1 MWKGAHVARRRGRS
15 SSVGHGTAPP
25 RSLSVAPVIMDLSAV
40 AAAGPGADAAWRPV
54 PGGPGASHRGLHLLY
69 RSDAT
74 FFLTL
79 WLPVG
84 GLLALPVCTYGAV
97 SPCANFF
104 SSCPSWP
111 SGRGACSV
119 LPFTYCGHPS
129 ATVDLAP
136 RRPGLPPSSVFH
148 CAALSIVSYLF
159 LFVVCSRLCV

>member
-1 MWKGAHVARRRGRS
+1 MARRRARS

-69 RSDAT
+69 WSDAT

-84 GLLALPVCTYGAV
+84 GLPALRVCTYGAV
-97 SPCANFF
+97 SPCALFF
-104 SSCPSWP
+104 F
-111 SGRGACSV
+111 
-119 LPFTYCGHPS
+119 LPF
-129 ATVDLAP
+129 LAVRP
-136 RRPGLPPSSVFH
+136 RRVLSSSLYLLWPPLGH
-148 CAALSIVSYLF
+148 
-159 LFVVCSRLCV
+159 R